1 MPKSHVIATF
11 LMDKLKSDVD
21 LYEEFEKIAKKVHLN
36 ANYIEILYA
45 FTLGFEA
52 AEGLYRKDGDPND
65 RHTELPR

>member
-1 MPKSHVIATF
+1 MPKSHIMATL
-11 LMDKLKSDVD
+11 LMDKLESDAD

-52 AEGLYRKDGDPND
+52 AEELYRKDGEP
-65 RHTELPR
+65 